1 MSDTDD
7 SPIGRAF
14 RILET
19 LAGHPEGLALSE
31 IAASTDLVVATAHR
45 QLSSLVGLGLVR
57 KQNAKSFVLGERMWM
72 MASLMTNGA
81 DITHA
86 AMPILKELADHFGET
101 AFIAR
106 LVGEDVEVMETCNPT
121 AFGQSFAQPGR
132 GMPLYAAATGKILLA
147 LKDDTF
153 LDAYMKLPRTAF
165 TANTKVKEEDIRADL
180 ADIRRRHIAICNNE
194 FDPGILSYATAV
206 YDHRTKITYAL
217 AVFGLAERFSL
228 ISAAKVETQL
238 LNAARKLGLSLR
250 GMAS

>member
-19 LAGHPEGLALSE
+19 LAIHPEGLALSE
-31 IAASTDLVVATAHR
+31 IAASTDLVVATVHR
-45 QLSSLVGLGLVR
+45 QLSSLAALGLVR
-57 KQNAKSFVLGERMWM
+57 KQNAKSFVLGERMWLLT
-72 MASLMTNGA
+72 SQMTNGA

-121 AFGQSFAQPGR
+121 AIGQSFAQPGR

-147 LKDDTF
+147 LKDDAF
-153 LDAYMKLPRTAF
+153 LDEYLRLPRRAF
-165 TANTKVKEEDIRADL
+165 TPNTKIGEEEIRADI
-180 ADIRRRHIAICNNE
+180 AEIRRRHIAICNNE

-206 YDHRTKITYAL
+206 YDQRTRITYAL

-228 ISAAKVETQL
+228 ISPARVETQL
-238 LNAARKLGLSLR
+238 LNSSRKLGLSLR
-250 GMAS
+250 GMA